1 MNVNRWLDM
10 KLIDK
15 AEQLLKDLFGY
26 ATFRNGQKQII
37 TQILAGKHSLGIMPT
52 GGGKSLCYQIPALLL
67 DGITLVISPLISLM
81 KDQVDALN
89 QLGIPATY
97 LNSTVD
103 RYEIEY
109 RLQEIRSKQVKL
121 VYIAPERLES
131 FLPMI
136 QEVDVSLVVVDE
148 AHCISQW
155 GHDFRPS
162 YLSIGDIIKQLS
174 KPTIVSAFTATAT
187 AQVRQDIRDIL
198 QIPEEN
204 TVLTSFQR
212 SNLRLSVL
220 HDQNKIA
227 FIEDYINRHP
237 KQSGII
243 YCSTRKEVDSLYQY
257 LLEKSYQVGRYHAG
271 MREDQRE
278 QAQEAFSYDRT
289 PIIIATNAF
298 GMGINKQNVR
308 YVIHFN
314 LPKSIE
320 SYYQEAGRAG
330 RDGEESECIL
340 LYHGQDVRIQRY
352 LVEQSELSQ
361 DRKKHEFQ
369 KLNTMYRYC
378 FTQTCLQNT
387 IIQYFDDPIENPCG
401 KCHNCLAQAKTSS
414 KDYTVEAQKMFSCIH
429 RMKERFGISMVAK
442 VLKGSKS
449 KKVLELALDQIST
462 YGILNDYTEN
472 DLQQLGLIL
481 QAEGYIESYTS
492 HKNNLPLIRLTE
504 KAIQVIKGE
513 QNVYLR
519 PLQTVPQSNWNKNT
533 VQTQRSILLDRL
545 DDLRREFSNEEKL
558 PPYMILSDSTLR
570 SIMDQIPLNKTE
582 LLAIV
587 GMTQV
592 KYSKYGSS
600 ILEVTAPFA
609 NERKTKEKTTY
620 TRKHNNKSH
629 VITYELLQDGKSIEE
644 IASIRNFSVNT
655 IEDHLVRCHSED
667 YPINWDELISEEY
680 KDIIIQTIH
689 ELGASKLKPIK
700 DALPEEVSYFQIKAV
715 IAKEQM
721 KARSIS

>member
-1 MNVNRWLDM
+1 MNVNRWLEM

-26 ATFRNGQKQII
+26 STFRNGQKQII
-37 TQILAGKHSLGIMPT
+37 TQILDGKHSLGIMPT
-52 GGGKSLCYQIPALLL
+52 GGGKSICYQIPALLL

-136 QEVDVSLVVVDE
+136 QEVDISLVVVDE

-162 YLSIGDIIKQLS
+162 YLSIGDMIKQLP

-198 QIPEEN
+198 QISEEN

-212 SNLRLSVL
+212 SNLRFSVL
-220 HDQNKIA
+220 HDKDKIA
-227 FIEDYINRHP
+227 FIEDYINRYP

-243 YCSTRKEVDSLYQY
+243 YCSTRKEVDSLYEY
-257 LLEKSYQVGRYHAG
+257 LLEKNYSVGRYHAG
-271 MREDQRE
+271 MSEDQRE

-289 PIIIATNAF
+289 LVIIATNAF
-298 GMGINKQNVR
+298 GMGINKQDCR

-314 LPKSIE
+314 LPKNIE

-340 LYHGQDVRIQRY
+340 LYHGQDVRIQRF

-378 FTQTCLQNT
+378 YTQNCLQNT
-387 IIQYFDDPIENPCG
+387 IIRYFDDPIENPCG
-401 KCHNCLAQAKTSS
+401 KCHNCLAQEKTST
-414 KDYTVEAQKMFSCIH
+414 KDYTVEAQKMFSCIR
-429 RMKERFGISMVAK
+429 RMKERFGLSMVAK

-449 KKVLELALDQIST
+449 KKVLELSLDKLST
-462 YGILNDYTEN
+462 YGILADYTEKN
-472 DLQQLGLIL
+472 LQQLGLIL
-481 QAEGYIESYTS
+481 QSEGYIESYTS
-492 HKNNLPLIRLTE
+492 QNNLPLIRLTE

-513 QNVYLR
+513 INVYLR
-519 PLQTVPQSNWNKNT
+519 PLQTAPQSNWNKNT
-533 VQTQRSILLDRL
+533 EQTQRSILLDRL
-545 DDLRREFSNEEKL
+545 YDLRREFSNEEKL

-570 SIMDQIPLNKTE
+570 AIVDQIPLSKTE
-582 LLAIV
+582 LLSVV
-587 GMTQV
+587 GMAQR
-592 KYSKYGSS
+592 KYAKYGAR
-600 ILEVTAPFA
+600 ILEVTASFA

-620 TRKHNNKSH
+620 TQKHSNKSH
-629 VITYELLQDGKSIEE
+629 VLTYELFQEGNSIEE
-644 IASIRNFSVNT
+644 IASNRGFSVQT
-655 IEDHLVRCHSED
+655 IEDHLIKCHSEG
-667 YPINWDELISEEY
+667 YEINWNELISKEY
-680 KDIIIQTIH
+680 QSIIIQAIND
-689 ELGASKLKPIK
+689 LGASKLKPIK

-721 KARSIS
+721 KVRSIS

>member
-1 MNVNRWLDM
+1 M

-15 AEQLLKDLFGY
+15 AEELLKDLFGY
-26 ATFRNGQKQII
+26 TAFRNGQKQII
-37 TQILAGKHSLGIMPT
+37 TQILDGKNSLGIMPT
-52 GGGKSLCYQIPALLL
+52 GGGKSLCYQIPALML

-109 RLQEIRSKQVKL
+109 RLQEIHNKQVKL

-136 QEVDVSLVVVDE
+136 QEVEVSLVVVDE

-162 YLSIGDIIKQLS
+162 YLSIGDIIKQLP
-174 KPTIVSAFTATAT
+174 KPTIIAALTATAT

-198 QIPEEN
+198 QISDEN

-212 SNLRLSVL
+212 SNLRFSVL
-220 HDQNKIA
+220 HDQDKIT
-227 FIEDYINRHP
+227 FMEDYINRHP

-271 MREDQRE
+271 MSEDQRE

-314 LPKSIE
+314 LPKNIE

-340 LYHGQDVRIQRY
+340 LYHGQDVRIQRF

-378 FTQTCLQNT
+378 FTQNCLQNT
-387 IIQYFDDPIENPCG
+387 IIQYFDDPIETPCG
-401 KCHNCLAQAKTSS
+401 KCHNCLAQEDTST
-414 KDYTVEAQKMFSCIH
+414 KDYTIEAQKMFSCIR
-429 RMKERFGISMVAK
+429 RMKERFGLSMVAK

-449 KKVLELALDQIST
+449 KKVLDLALDKLST
-462 YGILNDYTEN
+462 YGILNDYTEK
-472 DLQQLGLIL
+472 DIQQFGLIL
-481 QAEGYIESYTS
+481 QSEGYIDSYTS
-492 HKNNLPLIRLTE
+492 SKNNLPLIRLTE
-504 KAIQVIKGE
+504 KAIQVLKGE

-519 PLQTVPQSNWNKNT
+519 PIQTVSPSNWDKNT
-533 VQTQRSILLDRL
+533 IQTQRSILLDRL
-545 DDLRREFSNEEKL
+545 YDLRKEFSIEEKL

-570 SIMDQIPLNKTE
+570 AIVDQIPLNKTE
-582 LLAIV
+582 LLSVV
-587 GMTQV
+587 GMAQR
-592 KYSKYGSS
+592 KYAKYGSR
-600 ILEVTAPFA
+600 ILEVTASFA
-609 NERKTKEKTTY
+609 DEREKPREKTTF
-620 TRKHNNKSH
+620 KQNQNNKSH
-629 VITYELLQDGKSIEE
+629 VITYELFQEGKSIEE
-644 IASIRNFSVNT
+644 ISSIRSLSTQT
-655 IEDHLVRCHSED
+655 IEDHLIKCHSEG
-667 YPINWDELISEEY
+667 YAINWDELISQEY
-680 KDIIIQTIH
+680 QSIIIQAVQD
-689 ELGASKLKPIK
+689 LGASKLKPIK
-700 DALPEEVSYFQIKAV
+700 EALPEEVTYFQIKAV
-715 IAKEQM
+715 IANEQRKVRPM
-721 KARSIS
+721 S

>member
-1 MNVNRWLDM
+1 M

-15 AEQLLKDLFGY
+15 AEQLLQDLFGY
-26 ATFRNGQKQII
+26 SSFRDGQKQVI
-37 TQILAGKHSLGIMPT
+37 TQVLEGKNSLGIMPT
-52 GGGKSLCYQIPALLL
+52 GRGKSLCYQIPSLLL

-89 QLGIPATY
+89 QIGIPATY
-97 LNSTVD
+97 LNSTLD
-103 RYEIEY
+103 RYEIDF
-109 RLQEIRSKQVKL
+109 RIHEIRTKQVKL

-131 FLPMI
+131 VLYMI
-136 QEVDVSLVVVDE
+136 REVNISLLVVDE
-148 AHCISQW
+148 AHCISHW

-162 YLSIGDIIKQLS
+162 YLSIGDMIRQLPN
-174 KPTIVSAFTATAT
+174 PTIVCALTATAT

-198 QIPEEN
+198 QIQEEN

-212 SNLRLSVL
+212 ANLKLSVL
-220 HDQNKIA
+220 HNQDKIS
-227 FIEDYINRHP
+227 FIEDYMNQHP

-243 YCSTRKEVDSLYQY
+243 YCSTRKEVDFLHQY
-257 LLEKSYQVGRYHAG
+257 LVEKNYQVGRYHAG
-271 MREDQRE
+271 MSEDQRE

-314 LPKSIE
+314 LPKCIE

-352 LVEQSELSQ
+352 LVEQSELSE
-361 DRKKHEFQ
+361 DRKKQEYQ
-369 KLNTMYRYC
+369 KLHAMYQYC
-378 FTQTCLQNT
+378 YTQTCLQNT
-387 IIQYFDDPIENPCG
+387 IIHYFDDPTENPCG
-401 KCHNCLAQAKTSS
+401 KCHNCLAQMETSPT
-414 KDYTVEAQKMFSCIH
+414 DYTVEAQKMFSCIR
-429 RMKERFGISMVAK
+429 RMKERFGLSMVTK

-449 KKVLELALDQIST
+449 KKIFDLALDKLST
-462 YGILNDYTEN
+462 YGILSDYTEK

-492 HKNNLPLIRLTE
+492 QKNNLPLIRLTE

-519 PLQTVPQSNWNKNT
+519 PLQSVAQSNWSKNST
-533 VQTQRSILLDRL
+533 TNQRSVLIDRL
-545 DDLRREFSNEEKL
+545 DDLRREFSDEEKL

-570 SIMDQIPLNKTE
+570 AIASQIPQDKRE
-582 LLAIV
+582 LLSIV
-587 GMTQV
+587 GMTEN
-592 KYSKYGSS
+592 KYAKYGSR
-600 ILEVTAPFA
+600 ILQVTASFA
-609 NERKTKEKTTY
+609 DERKDNTVN
-620 TRKHNNKSH
+620 TRTNNNQSH
-629 VITYELLQDGKSIEE
+629 VVTYELLQDGKSIEE
-644 IASIRNFSVNT
+644 IATIRALNIRTV
-655 IEDHLVRCHSED
+655 EDHLVRCHSD
-667 YPINWDELISEEY
+667 GYVIIWDELISEEY
-680 KDIIIQTIH
+680 HSIIVQTIH
-689 ELGASKLKPIK
+689 ELGASKLKPLK
-700 DALPEEVSYFQIKAV
+700 EALPEEVSYFQIKAV

>member
-1 MNVNRWLDM
+1 M

-15 AEQLLKDLFGY
+15 AEALLKDLFGY
-26 ATFRNGQKQII
+26 TAFRNGQQQII
-37 TQILAGKHSLGIMPT
+37 TQILNGKNSLGIMPT

-109 RLQEIRSKQVKL
+109 RLQEIHNKQVKL

-131 FLPMI
+131 FLSMI
-136 QEVDVSLVVVDE
+136 QEVEVSLIVVDE

-162 YLSIGDIIKQLS
+162 YLGIGDIIKQLP
-174 KPTIVSAFTATAT
+174 KPTIVTALTATAT

-212 SNLRLSVL
+212 SNLRFSVL
-220 HDQNKIA
+220 HNQNKIA
-227 FIEDYINRHP
+227 FIEDFINRHP

-271 MREDQRE
+271 MSESQRE

-298 GMGINKQNVR
+298 GMGINKQDCR

-314 LPKSIE
+314 LPKNIE

-340 LYHGQDVRIQRY
+340 LYHGQDVRIQRF
-352 LVEQSELSQ
+352 LVEQSELTQ

-378 FTQTCLQNT
+378 YTQTCLQNT
-387 IIQYFDDPIENPCG
+387 IIHYFDDPIENPCG
-401 KCHNCLAQAKTSS
+401 KCHNCLAQEETGT
-414 KDYTVEAQKMFSCIH
+414 KDYTVEAQKMFSCIR
-429 RMKERFGISMVAK
+429 RMKERFGLSMVVK

-449 KKVLELALDQIST
+449 KKILDLAFDKLST
-462 YGILNDYTEN
+462 YGILNDYTEK

-481 QAEGYIESYTS
+481 QSEGYIESYTS
-492 HKNNLPLIRLTE
+492 PSNNLPLIRLTE
-504 KAIQVIKGE
+504 KAIKVIKGE

-519 PLQTVPQSNWNKNT
+519 PIQTVPQSNWNKNT

-545 DDLRREFSNEEKL
+545 YELRKEFSNEEKL

-570 SIMDQIPLNKTE
+570 EIVDQIPLNKTE
-582 LLAIV
+582 LLSVV
-587 GMTQV
+587 GMTQR
-592 KYSKYGSS
+592 KYAKYGSR
-600 ILEVTAPFA
+600 ILEITASFSS
-609 NERKTKEKTTY
+609 ERENPKEKTTFKQ
-620 TRKHNNKSH
+620 KHSNKSH
-629 VITYELLQDGKSIEE
+629 VITYELFQEGKSIEE
-644 IASIRNFSVNT
+644 ISSIRSFSVQT
-655 IEDHLVRCHSED
+655 IEDHLIKCHSEG
-667 YPINWDELISEEY
+667 YAINWDKLIFKEY
-680 KDIIIQTIH
+680 QSIIIQAIND
-689 ELGASKLKPIK
+689 LGATKLKPIK
-700 DALPEEVSYFQIKAV
+700 EALPEEVPYFQIKAV

-721 KARSIS
+721 NVRSIS

>member
-1 MNVNRWLDM
+1 M
-10 KLIDK
+10 KLLDR
-15 AEQLLKDLFGY
+15 AEKLLNDLFGY
-26 ATFRNGQKQII
+26 TTFRNGQKQII
-37 TQILAGKHSLGIMPT
+37 SQILDGKNSLGIMPT

-109 RLQEIRSKQVKL
+109 RLQEIHNKQVKL

-136 QEVDVSLVVVDE
+136 KEVDVSLIVVDE

-162 YLSIGDIIKQLS
+162 YLSIGDIVKQLP
-174 KPTIVSAFTATAT
+174 KPTVVTALTATAT
-187 AQVRQDIRDIL
+187 EQVRRDIRDSL

-212 SNLRLSVL
+212 SNLRFSVL
-220 HDQNKIA
+220 HNQNKID
-227 FIEDYINRHP
+227 FIADYMNRHP

-257 LLEKSYQVGRYHAG
+257 LLEQRFQVGRYHAG
-271 MREDQRE
+271 MSEAERD

-298 GMGINKQNVR
+298 GMGINKQDCR

-314 LPKSIE
+314 LPKNIE

-340 LYHGQDVRIQRY
+340 LYQGQDVRIQRF
-352 LVEQSELSQ
+352 LIEQSELSE

-378 FTQTCLQNT
+378 YTQTCLQNT
-387 IIQYFDDPIENPCG
+387 IIQYFDDHIENPCG
-401 KCHNCLAQAKTSS
+401 KCHNCLAQEETSS
-414 KDYTVEAQKMFSCIH
+414 KDYTVEAQKMFSCIR
-429 RMKERFGISMVAK
+429 RMKERFGLSMVTK

-449 KKVLELALDQIST
+449 KRVLDLALNKLST
-462 YGILNDYTEN
+462 YGILSDYTEK

-481 QAEGYIESYTS
+481 QSEGYIESYTS
-492 HKNNLPLIRLTE
+492 HASNLPLIRLTE
-504 KAIQVIKGE
+504 KAIKVIKGE

-519 PLQTVPQSNWNKNT
+519 PIQAVSPSSWNKNT
-533 VQTQRSILLDRL
+533 EQTHRSILLDRL
-545 DDLRREFSNEEKL
+545 IDLRREFSNEEKL

-570 SIMDQIPLNKTE
+570 EIVDQIPLNKTE
-582 LLAIV
+582 LLSVV
-587 GMTQV
+587 GMAQR
-592 KYSKYGSS
+592 KYEKYGER
-600 ILEVTAPFA
+600 ILEVTASFA
-609 NERKTKEKTTY
+609 NEREKSREKTTF
-620 TRKHNNKSH
+620 RQKNSSKSH
-629 VITYELLQDGKSIEE
+629 VITYELFQDGKSIEE
-644 IASIRNFSVNT
+644 IASTRNFSVQT
-655 IEDHLVRCHSED
+655 IEDHLIKCHSEG
-667 YPINWDELISEEY
+667 YMINWNKLISKEY
-680 KDIIIQTIH
+680 QNIIIQAINDM
-689 ELGASKLKPIK
+689 GASKLKPIK
-700 DALPEEVSYFQIKAV
+700 EALPEDVSYFQIKAV
-715 IAKEQM
+715 IANEQM
-721 KARSIS
+721 KVRSIS

>member
-1 MNVNRWLDM
+1 VKRWLDM

-15 AEQLLKDLFGY
+15 AEALLKDLFGY
-26 ATFRNGQKQII
+26 TAFRNGQQQII
-37 TQILAGKHSLGIMPT
+37 TQILNGKNSLGIMPT

-109 RLQEIRSKQVKL
+109 RLQEIHNKQVKL

-131 FLPMI
+131 FLSMI
-136 QEVDVSLVVVDE
+136 QEVEVSLIVVDE

-162 YLSIGDIIKQLS
+162 YLGIGDIIKQLP
-174 KPTIVSAFTATAT
+174 KPTIVTALTATAT

-212 SNLRLSVL
+212 SNLRFSVL
-220 HDQNKIA
+220 HNQNKIA
-227 FIEDYINRHP
+227 FIEDFINRHP

-271 MREDQRE
+271 MSESQRE

-298 GMGINKQNVR
+298 GMGINKQDCR

-314 LPKSIE
+314 LPKNIE

-340 LYHGQDVRIQRY
+340 LYHGQDVRIQRF
-352 LVEQSELSQ
+352 LVEQSELTQ

-378 FTQTCLQNT
+378 YTQTCLQNT

-401 KCHNCLAQAKTSS
+401 KCHNCLAQEETGT
-414 KDYTVEAQKMFSCIH
+414 KDYTVEAQKMFSCIR
-429 RMKERFGISMVAK
+429 RMKERFGLSMVVK

-449 KKVLELALDQIST
+449 KKILDLAFDKLST
-462 YGILNDYTEN
+462 YGILNDYTEK

-481 QAEGYIESYTS
+481 QSEGYIESYTS
-492 HKNNLPLIRLTE
+492 PSNNLPLIRLTE
-504 KAIQVIKGE
+504 KAIKVIKGE

-519 PLQTVPQSNWNKNT
+519 PIQTVPQSNWNKNT

-545 DDLRREFSNEEKL
+545 YELRKEFSNEEKL

-570 SIMDQIPLNKTE
+570 EIVDQIPLNKTE
-582 LLAIV
+582 LLSVV
-587 GMTQV
+587 GMTQR
-592 KYSKYGSS
+592 KYAKYGSR
-600 ILEVTAPFA
+600 ILEITASFSS
-609 NERKTKEKTTY
+609 ERENPKEKTTFKQ
-620 TRKHNNKSH
+620 KHSNKSH
-629 VITYELLQDGKSIEE
+629 VITYELFQEGKSIEE
-644 IASIRNFSVNT
+644 ISSIRSFSVQT
-655 IEDHLVRCHSED
+655 IEDHLIKCHSEG
-667 YPINWDELISEEY
+667 YAINWDKLIFKEY
-680 KDIIIQTIH
+680 QSIIIQAIND
-689 ELGASKLKPIK
+689 LGATKLKPIK
-700 DALPEEVSYFQIKAV
+700 EALPEEVPYFQIKAV

-721 KARSIS
+721 NVRSIS